1 MSELT
6 ERVGAL
12 MPQLIEDLKRL
23 TAIPSIAFKG
33 FDQAPVHQAH
43 ALIVEMLHDAG
54 IEDVGRL
61 DLPDTSP
68 IITATVPGPPGAPT
82 VLLYAHY
89 DVQPAGDESLWTTP
103 PFIPTEIDGTIH
115 GRGVADDKS
124 NVIAHL
130 GALRAMNG
138 RPPVTLKIVFEGQ
151 EEWGSP
157 FDTYPATNPELFACD
172 AMVIADMGNIE
183 PGRPTFTTAL
193 RGDTEVVVS
202 LRTMPE
208 PKHSG
213 EFGGPAPDA
222 LIALIAALATLH
234 DERGNVAVAGL
245 RDDTWTGAAP
255 IDDDEFRRM
264 AGIAPGTPL
273 FGDGTIADRLWSGPA
288 ITVVGMDVP
297 KTEGAVL
304 AVNPYARAMINI
316 RVHPLQSAKEAQ
328 DAVVAHLES
337 IRPFG
342 LELTVERSDAG
353 NGYEATTTGPAYE
366 AAREALRT
374 AWDAEPIEIGSGGA
388 SPLVSGLHVA
398 VPNAEIL
405 LFGAEDMQCN
415 LHAPNERVVI
425 DEIRRTVIAMVEFF
439 ERYAAQT
446 LSAQTPAAQTP
457 AAQTPAGQ
465 EG

>member
-6 ERVGAL
+6 DRVDAL
-12 MPQLIEDLKRL
+12 MPRLVEDLKRL
-23 TAIPSIAFKG
+23 VAIPSIAFEG
-33 FDQAPVHQAH
+33 FDRAPVLAAH
-43 ALIVEMLHDAG
+43 DLIVELLRDAG
-54 IEDVGRL
+54 VADVGRL
-61 DLPDTSP
+61 ELPDTAP

-89 DVQPAGDESLWTTP
+89 DVQPAGDEALWQTP
-103 PFIPTEIDGTIH
+103 PFTPTEIDGVVH
-115 GRGVADDKS
+115 GRGAADDKS
-124 NVIAHL
+124 NVIAHI
-130 GALRAMNG
+130 GALRAMDG

-157 FDTYPATNPELFACD
+157 FDGYPVTDPGFFACD

-193 RGDTEVVVS
+193 RGDTEVTVS
-202 LRTMPE
+202 LRTLPE

-222 LIALIAALATLH
+222 LIALIHALATLH
-234 DERGNVAVAGL
+234 DDRGNVAVAGL

-297 KTEGAVL
+297 KVDGAVL

-316 RVHPLQSAKEAQ
+316 RVHPLQSAAEAQ

-337 IRPFG
+337 IKPFG

-353 NGYEATTTGPAYE
+353 NGFEATTTGPAYV
-366 AAREALRT
+366 AAREALRR
-374 AWDAEPIEIGSGGA
+374 AWGAEPIEVGSGGA
-388 SPLVSGLHVA
+388 IPLVSGLHDA
-398 VPNAEIL
+398 VPTAEIL

-439 ERYAAQT
+439 HRYAA
-446 LSAQTPAAQTP
+446 
-457 AAQTPAGQ
+457 GQ
-465 EG
+465 QS